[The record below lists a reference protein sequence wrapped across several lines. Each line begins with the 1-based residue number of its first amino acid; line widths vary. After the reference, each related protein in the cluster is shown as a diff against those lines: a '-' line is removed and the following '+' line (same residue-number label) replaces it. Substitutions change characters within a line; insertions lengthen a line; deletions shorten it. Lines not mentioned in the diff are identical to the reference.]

1 MEVKDWSYEEFPEFT
16 EEIAGV
22 QRISSTGDE
31 IGTYCLPMKEYANID
46 GKALHIQIIKPMA
59 RNLKA
64 PKKGYPC
71 IVYIQGSAWM
81 EQNHL
86 AKIGM
91 LARVSERGYIVTII
105 EYRHSGIAAFPAQA
119 IDARNAI
126 RYMKK
131 NAEKYNVDVDN
142 IFVVGDSSGGH
153 TAFFSQ
159 IIKDDDENTNLYPGI
174 SADVNGI
181 VSLYGSCS
189 VMLDDGMP
197 TTLNHHM
204 PDSPEGMEMGG
215 VDLRNN
221 MKLRQKLSVECNI
234 NEDTELPPVL
244 MFHGTKDRVINTR
257 VSVLVYQRLKELGK
271 EVCLYLIEGA
281 DHGGAEFWTKET
293 IDIME
298 IFLKD
303 HRYKKE

>member
-16 EEIAGV
+16 EEVEGV
-22 QRISSTGDE
+22 KRIPTTGDE

-46 GKALHIQIIKPMA
+46 GKALHIQIIKPAA

-64 PKKGYPC
+64 IKKGYPC

-86 AKIGM
+86 AKIGL
-91 LARVSERGYIVTII
+91 LARVSERGYIVAIV
-105 EYRHSGIAAFPAQA
+105 EYRHSGIAGFPAQA
-119 IDARNAI
+119 LDARNAI

-131 NAEKYNVDVDN
+131 NAEDYHVDADN
-142 IFVVGDSSGGH
+142 IFVAGDSSGGH

-159 IIKDDDENTNLYPGI
+159 IMKDDDENTNLYPGI

-181 VSLYGSCS
+181 ISLYGSCS

-221 MKLRQKLSVECNI
+221 IELCKKLSVECNI
-234 NEDTELPPVL
+234 HADTKLPPVL

-257 VSVLVYQRLKELGK
+257 VSVLVYQRLKALGK
-271 EVCLYLIEGA
+271 EVSLYLVEGA
-281 DHGGAEFWTKET
+281 DHGGPEFWTREM

-298 IFLKD
+298 MFFKE
-303 HRYKKE
+303 HMKK